1 MLSQAP
7 SGAAAN
13 SALEAIEVLTRAGL
27 RWDRPKL
34 GTVRTFAD
42 IALLQVHTHSGNTSS
57 LPVGIANVPRAQQE
71 LLRLSWWSLYAC
83 RPHEYRPLALLPST
97 LAPVGILHHLPTTLL
112 GGTLTLAELAVAL
125 APAEALRC
133 ARDRP
138 AAGGGG
144 EAHADDSY
152 FFNETC
158 RSLVANLSQLPPS
171 PAWCRFHAEARGLY
185 RLGDVV
191 ERGRHQ
197 IKGAGAHVMRAF
209 NSSIAAEYLR
219 TDHHGVN
226 NIALLRSILDRR
238 FKHEPPLEAVVHIR
252 AGDTIDAPGTTHV
265 QFLCDRNALGI
276 HWFSTPQLGTYVK
289 PLCYYESAADQLQRL
304 GVHTVTIIAG
314 NHNAAEPPRKSCA
327 FIHVI
332 GALLINLGFRVTYKL
347 RLTADEG
354 FAAAARARVFVPSG
368 GGYSALIMR
377 MVTAN
382 GGAVLRGGCPLFA
395 NDFARFPSGQPR
407 DEDGLV
413 RIRHSSRGWWMLG
426 PTA

>member
-1 MLSQAP
+1 MQ
-7 SGAAAN
+7 
-13 SALEAIEVLTRAGL
+13 
-27 RWDRPKL
+27 
-34 GTVRTFAD
+34 
-42 IALLQVHTHSGNTSS
+42 
-57 LPVGIANVPRAQQE
+57 
-71 LLRLSWWSLYAC
+71 
-83 RPHEYRPLALLPST
+83 
-97 LAPVGILHHLPTTLL
+97 
-112 GGTLTLAELAVAL
+112 
-125 APAEALRC
+125 
-133 ARDRP
+133 
-138 AAGGGG
+138 
-144 EAHADDSY
+144 
-152 FFNETC
+152 
-158 RSLVANLSQLPPS
+158 
-171 PAWCRFHAEARGLY
+171 
-185 RLGDVV
+185 
-191 ERGRHQ
+191 
-197 IKGAGAHVMRAF
+197 AF

-354 FAAAARARVFVPSG
+354 FREACAT
-368 GGYSALIMR
+368 L
-377 MVTAN
+377 
-382 GGAVLRGGCPLFA
+382 
-395 NDFARFPSGQPR
+395 
-407 DEDGLV
+407 
-413 RIRHSSRGWWMLG
+413 
-426 PTA
+426 